1 MYNCRPAHPDVGP
14 HAGRVGDT
22 QGQGRHKQ
30 AGSILYSLEICY
42 VKRSRVQ
49 TRHLC
54 DSDTEGRQRKKK
66 SFRLYK
72 LQITLQIAN
81 CKLHFTN
88 YKLQITN
95 YKLQIA
101 NYKLQITNYKLQIT
115 NFTTANKIVLFLYF
129 GVFVLLNDNCII

>member
-49 TRHLC
+49 PDISVTVTLKG
-54 DSDTEGRQRKKK
+54 DSGKKNLFAFTNYK
-66 SFRLYK
+66 LHYKLQIANYILQITNYK
-72 LQITLQIAN
+72 LQITN
-81 CKLHFTN
+81 CKLQITN

-95 YKLQIA
+95 YKLQI
-101 NYKLQITNYKLQIT
+101 LQLQT
-115 NFTTANKIVLFLYF
+115 KYCSSFLKF
-129 GVFVLLNDNCII
+129 WGICIAG

>member
-1 MYNCRPAHPDVGP
+1 MERKPTVPLRQKRSLNEMYNCRPADPDVGP

-54 DSDTEGRQRKKK
+54 DSDTEGRQRKKNL
-66 SFRLYK
+66 F
-72 LQITLQIAN
+72 A
-81 CKLHFTN
+81 FTN
-88 YKLQITN
+88 YKLH

-115 NFTTANKIVLFLYF
+115 NCKLQITNYKLQITNYKLQILQLQTK
-129 GVFVLLNDNCII
+129 